1 MGPTL
6 LGLFERLSVL
16 RKIKPTLKNKRLNQ
30 GNNYDTPRMRVKRCF
45 EKVKYQCE
53 GSGNVDVT
61 RRW

>member
-30 GNNYDTPRMRVKRCF
+30 GNNYDTPHV
-45 EKVKYQCE
+45 
-53 GSGNVDVT
+53 
-61 RRW
+61 